1 MRAKDSVAGLT
12 VMAAVAFL
20 PAATAQAQGLDERL
34 AQLERRVGAL
44 ERVASQGSPTA
55 AAATGND
62 RDAEMATAI
71 RDLIGRLE
79 EVDFQL
85 RRLNERVDK
94 LSAAVN
100 DIPAA
105 GTAPGRQ
112 R

>member
-1 MRAKDSVAGLT
+1 MRANVALTGLGL
-12 VMAAVAFL
+12 AAMAFL
-20 PAATAQAQGLDERL
+20 PVAAAEAQGLDERL
-34 AQLERRVGAL
+34 AQMERRVGAL
-44 ERVASQGSPTA
+44 ERGASQGPATT
-55 AAATGND
+55 AAATGNV
-62 RDAEMATAI
+62 RDAEMAAAI

-100 DIPAA
+100 EIPAA
-105 GTAPGRQ
+105 GTATGRQ